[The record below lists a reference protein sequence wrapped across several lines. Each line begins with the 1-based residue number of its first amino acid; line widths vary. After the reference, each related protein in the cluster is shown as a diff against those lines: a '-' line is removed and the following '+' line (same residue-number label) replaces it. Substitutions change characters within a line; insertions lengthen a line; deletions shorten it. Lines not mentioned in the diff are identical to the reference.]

1 MLHYKTL
8 PKHKSKR
15 ALKKYAHSKL
25 RKDNTFTGIKVYSY
39 TIGNYWYFTSKPKQ
53 DGTNAYSYKYALF
66 LTRCYRQR
74 FIDEWTRKK
83 FLTSSLE
90 LGIMST
96 SSIGM
101 VPSSQEVYDE
111 TGKC

>member
-15 ALKKYAHSKL
+15 ALKKYVHSKL
-25 RKDNTFTGIKVYSY
+25 RKYKAFTSIKVYSY

-66 LTRCYRQR
+66 LTRCNGQR
-74 FIDEWTRKK
+74 FIDE
-83 FLTSSLE
+83 
-90 LGIMST
+90 
-96 SSIGM
+96 
-101 VPSSQEVYDE
+101 
-111 TGKC
+111 

>member
-25 RKDNTFTGIKVYSY
+25 RKDSIFTGIKVYSY
-39 TIGNYWYFTSKPKQ
+39 IIGNYWYFTSKPKQ

-74 FIDEWTRKK
+74 FIDEWTRKR